1 MLPIFRFLKCVVCQL
16 HCNCAFA
23 HVAVDVSAIK
33 WFIMDWKYYEES
45 YFTLWWLKIFLNHRT
60 ARNIGL
66 GKISYSYHK
75 WTHCSLWRFSDTL
88 QLAKL
93 HNSWFYQVCFRYLLT
108 FSELLDAS
116 NGTIFSE
123 FTTLGIDLCHGVY
136 VKYFLE
142 LWRLDRSPA
151 PRYDDVRKILTV
163 HSLLSL
169 PLISPE
175 PSR

>member
-1 MLPIFRFLKCVVCQL
+1 MLSIFRFLKCVVCQL

-33 WFIMDWKYYEES
+33 WFIMDRKYYEES

-66 GKISYSYHK
+66 GKICYSYHK

-123 FTTLGIDLCHGVY
+123 FTTLGIDLCWCLCY
-136 VKYFLE
+136 IFSRTLE
-142 LWRLDRSPA
+142 IWCECSALIWRCYKDLYR
-151 PRYDDVRKILTV
+151 L
-163 HSLLSL
+163 SLAL
-169 PLISPE
+169 PLISP
-175 PSR
+175 